1 MVAIIYETQGGSSRR
16 YAEWLSERLNIVCA
30 PKEEFKGDMDEDII
44 YIGWRSG
51 PMIVGLKD
59 LPNREKVIA
68 AICVGLEQYDERA
81 METVGNK
88 NGIGRLFYVRGAMD
102 RSKLR
107 FGQKLLL
114 GLVSIKML
122 LFNHSP
128 EDKEVRRVMD
138 HGGDL
143 SSPEQLDDFVEWYVN
158 R

>member
-30 PKEEFKGDMDEDII
+30 PKEVFKDGTDEDII

-51 PMIVGLKD
+51 PMIVGLSD

-122 LFNHSP
+122 LFDHSP

-143 SSPEQLDDFVEWYVN
+143 SSPEQLNDFVEWYVN

>member
-1 MVAIIYETQGGSSRR
+1 
-16 YAEWLSERLNIVCA
+16 
-30 PKEEFKGDMDEDII
+30 
-44 YIGWRSG
+44 
-51 PMIVGLKD
+51 
-59 LPNREKVIA
+59 
-68 AICVGLEQYDERA
+68 
-81 METVGNK
+81 METVRNK

-138 HGGDL
+138 HGGDF

>member
-30 PKEEFKGDMDEDII
+30 PKEEFKDGTDEGII

-51 PMIVGLKD
+51 PMIVGLSD